1 MPIKIAINGF
11 GRIGRTFFRQAFGR
25 EEVEIVAVNDLT
37 DEENL
42 AYLLKYDT
50 VYGRY
55 DKEVGV
61 AREGNRNYLVVEG
74 KKILSLTEREPAN
87 LPWKDLDI
95 DVVIES
101 TGIFTSSDKA
111 SAHLKAGAKRVVIS
125 APAKGEVEQ
134 AVCGANEDRLSS
146 PSLGEITS
154 NASCTTNAVVPVAAV
169 LMQKPGVKK
178 AILNTV
184 HGYTASQGLVDG
196 PDAKD
201 FRRGRAAAQN
211 IVPSSTGAAKATAKS
226 LSSYEKIFDGI
237 AIRVPVIAGS
247 IIDFTFVSKKKT
259 SVEEINSI
267 LKEAAKSEKWKGML
281 KVSEEPLVSSDI
293 IGEPYGSV
301 VDLAC
306 TRVVDG
312 DLVKV
317 LSWYDNEWGYS
328 HTLLEHTIRVGN
340 LTKKQNN

>member
-1 MPIKIAINGF
+1 MVRIAINGF

-25 EEVEIVAVNDLT
+25 KDVEIVAINDLT

-55 DKEVGV
+55 GKDVEV
-61 AREGNRNYLVVEG
+61 ARDKDKSYLVVDG
-74 KKILSLTEREPAN
+74 KKVLSLTEKDPGN
-87 LPWKDLDI
+87 LPWKDLKV

-101 TGIFTSSDKA
+101 TGFFASDEG
-111 SAHLKAGAKRVVIS
+111 SRAHLEAGAKRVVIS
-125 APAKGEVEQ
+125 APAKGDVEQ
-134 AVCGANEDRLSS
+134 AVCAANDDRLSS

-169 LMQKPGVKK
+169 LMENPGVAK
-178 AILNTV
+178 AILNTI
-184 HGYTASQGLVDG
+184 HGYTSSQALVDA
-196 PDAKD
+196 PDKKD

-211 IVPSSTGAAKATAKS
+211 IVPASTGAAKATAKS
-226 LSSYEKIFDGI
+226 LPGYEGIFDGI
-237 AIRVPVIAGS
+237 AIRVPVPSGS
-247 IIDFTFVSKKKT
+247 IIDFTFLSKKKT
-259 SVEEINSI
+259 SLEEINGI
-267 LKEAAKSEKWKGML
+267 LKKAASSEKWKEVL

-293 IGEPYGSV
+293 IGQPYGSI
-301 VDLAC
+301 VDLSS

-312 DLVKV
+312 DMVKV

-328 HTLLEHTIRVGN
+328 HTLLMHAIKVGK
-340 LTKKQNN
+340 LIK